1 MSVAEPNVQTILLGD
16 AIERAPA
23 AVLVA
28 DEDGRYI
35 AANAYA
41 CEMLGYERAELLEL
55 NVLDVARYDGA
66 REEFDALDE
75 PPLLERAAD
84 DESRLDEPRAE
95 VVVDLVAVAVAL
107 VHDRLPVRLERP
119 RPLRE
124 LDRLRA
130 EPHRAAEVLD
140 LLLLRQQVDDRERR
154 LRHHLGRVGP
164 LEPDH
169 VARVLRHRHVHAET
183 DAEVRDPALARDT
196 AGEELPLPAARAEAA
211 GDE

>member
-66 REEFDALDE
+66 REEFDALV
-75 PPLLERAAD
+75 A
-84 DESRLDEPRAE
+84 SRVQAGTAQLQRKDGTTVTFAYHAGETTLAGMTYY
-95 VVVDLVAVAVAL
+95 VAVGW
-107 VHDRLPVRLERP
+107 P
-119 RPLRE
+119 
-124 LDRLRA
+124 A
-130 EPHRAAEVLD
+130 E
-140 LLLLRQQVDDRERR
+140 
-154 LRHHLGRVGP
+154 
-164 LEPDH
+164 
-169 VARVLRHRHVHAET
+169 
-183 DAEVRDPALARDT
+183 
-196 AGEELPLPAARAEAA
+196 
-211 GDE
+211 